1 MGLYLCVFGGPDGD
15 DELDG
20 VDVGAYADFGRF
32 RDVVAQHLEPDGWG
46 SRFPV
51 LMMHPDSDGEWAPQE
66 SEALA
71 AELTVIGEELSKLPP
86 TGFPEGWQAETAAHL
101 SLEARSLRDCFIDVD
116 GEPLLDRL
124 TDLATLSVRERQPIS
139 FQ

>member
-20 VDVGAYADFGRF
+20 VDVGAYSDFGRF
-32 RDVVAQHLEPDGWG
+32 RSVVAQHLEPGGWG

-51 LMMHPDSDGEWAPQE
+51 LMLHPDSDGEWSPQE

-71 AELTVIGEELSKLPP
+71 AELATITEELGKLPP
-86 TGFPEGWQAETAAHL
+86 TGFPEGWQAQTAAHL
-101 SLEARSLRDCFIDVD
+101 GLQPQSLRDCFIDVD
-116 GEPLLDRL
+116 GELLLDRL
-124 TDLATLSVRERQPIS
+124 ADLVRLSVREGQPIA

>member
-1 MGLYLCVFGGPDGD
+1 MGLYLCVFGGADGD

-32 RDVVAQHLEPDGWG
+32 RDVVAQHLEPDGRG

-51 LMMHPDSDGEWAPQE
+51 LMGHPDSDGEWTPQE
-66 SEALA
+66 SAVLA
-71 AELTVIGEELSKLPP
+71 AELAAIGQELGQLPP
-86 TGFPEGWQAETAAHL
+86 TGFPDGWQAETAAHFGV
-101 SLEARSLRDCFIDVD
+101 EPRTLRECFIDVD

-124 TDLATLSVRERQPIS
+124 ADLANLSARERQPIS